1 MVFLIAIWARGSVLE
16 LGFFFPDNEEVEQA
30 GLQLNFSFTEGDR
43 RKLKKTELR
52 LGGDL
57 EMTKRARS
65 LCMGLGLAVL
75 ARKVTVRWNPR
86 MRSTAG
92 RATWPDAV
100 VEVNPA
106 LQEISERETE
116 RTFLHEL
123 AHLVAYERAG
133 KRRIR
138 PHGPEWR
145 RACCEL
151 GIPGERAGHSL
162 PLPSRKM
169 RRKWRYFCPGCWAVF
184 DRVRKMRG
192 TSACYACC
200 LKHNGGDYDERFRF
214 VEKRIS

>member
-1 MVFLIAIWARGSVLE
+1 M
-16 LGFFFPDNEEVEQA
+16 EQA
-30 GLQLNFSFTEGDR
+30 VLQLQFSFSERER
-43 RKLKKTELR
+43 RKAQKPCVR
-52 LGGDL
+52 RGCDS
-57 EMTKRARS
+57 EMTMRARS
-65 LCMGLGLAVL
+65 LCNQLGLPVL
-75 ARKVTVRWNPR
+75 AAKVTVEWNPR

-106 LQEISERETE
+106 LEDISESETE

-133 KRRIR
+133 NRRIR

-145 RACCEL
+145 RACCDL

-162 PLPSRKM
+162 PLPTRTM
-169 RRKWRYFCPGCWAVF
+169 RRKWRYFCPGCWSVF
-184 DRVRKMRG
+184 DRVRRMRG
-192 TSACYACC
+192 PSACYTCC
-200 LKHNGGDYDERFRF
+200 LKHNRGDYDERFRF

>member
-1 MVFLIAIWARGSVLE
+1 MISGICRKPRGSALEFSTPVGDTVGVEEATLQLQLSFKEGKGNEVRKQRRVSGKDIELTSRAARLCAE
-16 LGFFFPDNEEVEQA
+16 LG
-30 GLQLNFSFTEGDR
+30 L
-43 RKLKKTELR
+43 
-52 LGGDL
+52 
-57 EMTKRARS
+57 S
-65 LCMGLGLAVL
+65 LLAQ
-75 ARKVTVRWNPR
+75 KVGVRWNAR

-100 VEVNPA
+100 VELNPA
-106 LQEISERETE
+106 LQAISQDEIE

-133 KRRIR
+133 RRRIR

-145 RACCEL
+145 RACCNL
-151 GIPGERAGHSL
+151 GIPGEKAGHTL
-162 PLPSRKM
+162 PLPTRTI

-192 TSACYACC
+192 TSACYSCC
-200 LKHNGGDYDERFRF
+200 LKHNGGAYDERFRF

>member
-1 MVFLIAIWARGSVLE
+1 MRRGRDS
-16 LGFFFPDNEEVEQA
+16 
-30 GLQLNFSFTEGDR
+30 
-43 RKLKKTELR
+43 
-52 LGGDL
+52 
-57 EMTKRARS
+57 EMTMRAKL
-65 LCMGLGLAVL
+65 LCNQLGLPVL
-75 ARKVTVRWNPR
+75 AGKVTVEWNPR

-106 LQEISERETE
+106 LEEISESETE

-133 KRRIR
+133 NRRIR

-145 RACCEL
+145 RACCDL

-162 PLPSRKM
+162 PLPARTM

-184 DRVRKMRG
+184 DRVRRMRG
-192 TSACYACC
+192 VSACYTCC
-200 LKHNGGDYDERFRF
+200 LKHNRGDYDERFRF

>member
-1 MVFLIAIWARGSVLE
+1 M
-16 LGFFFPDNEEVEQA
+16 
-30 GLQLNFSFTEGDR
+30 
-43 RKLKKTELR
+43 
-52 LGGDL
+52 
-57 EMTKRARS
+57 RARS
-65 LCMGLGLAVL
+65 LCNQLGLPVL
-75 ARKVTVRWNPR
+75 AAKVTVEWNPR

-106 LQEISERETE
+106 LEDISESETE

-133 KRRIR
+133 NRRIR

-145 RACCEL
+145 RACCDL

-162 PLPSRKM
+162 PLPTRTM

-184 DRVRKMRG
+184 DRVRRMRG
-192 TSACYACC
+192 ASACYTCC
-200 LKHNGGDYDERFRF
+200 LKHNRGDYDERFRF

>member
-1 MVFLIAIWARGSVLE
+1 M
-16 LGFFFPDNEEVEQA
+16 EQA
-30 GLQLNFSFTEGDR
+30 GLQLHFAFSE
-43 RKLKKTELR
+43 RKRLKVKKAELR
-52 LGGDL
+52 PGGDV
-57 EMTKRARS
+57 EMTNRARL
-65 LCMGLGLAVL
+65 LCMRLGLVDL

-145 RACCEL
+145 RACCDL

-162 PLPSRKM
+162 PLPSRTM

>member
-1 MVFLIAIWARGSVLE
+1 M
-16 LGFFFPDNEEVEQA
+16 EEAV
-30 GLQLNFSFTEGDR
+30 LQLQFSFSERER
-43 RKLKKTELR
+43 RKVRKPCVRKGR
-52 LGGDL
+52 DP
-57 EMTKRARS
+57 EMTMRARL
-65 LCMGLGLAVL
+65 LCNQLGLPAL
-75 ARKVTVRWNPR
+75 AAKVTVDWNPR

-106 LQEISERETE
+106 LEEISESETE

-145 RACCEL
+145 RACCDL

-162 PLPSRKM
+162 PLPVRTM

-184 DRVRKMRG
+184 DRVRRMRG

-200 LKHNGGDYDERFRF
+200 LKHNRGDYDERFRF

>member
-1 MVFLIAIWARGSVLE
+1 M
-16 LGFFFPDNEEVEQA
+16 
-30 GLQLNFSFTEGDR
+30 NFAFTEGKR
-43 RKLKKTELR
+43 RKLRKAELR

-57 EMTKRARS
+57 EMTNRARS
-65 LCMGLGLAVL
+65 ICMGLGLAAL

-106 LQEISERETE
+106 LQEISEGETE

-145 RACCEL
+145 RA
-151 GIPGERAGHSL
+151 
-162 PLPSRKM
+162 
-169 RRKWRYFCPGCWAVF
+169 
-184 DRVRKMRG
+184 
-192 TSACYACC
+192 
-200 LKHNGGDYDERFRF
+200 
-214 VEKRIS
+214 